1 MSRDPLSVRGVV
13 LAGTYHWGESPFE
26 QLLRGPLLPL
36 AQMPLISYPLRW
48 LATGGVQHVTVCANS
63 STAAVRD
70 RLGEG
75 KSLGLQ
81 LNYYADSVPRGAAGC
96 VRDAG
101 WHTSATTFVV
111 VEGALI
117 PSLDLRAALDVHEG
131 SGAAA
136 TVIVEVDRRRNSVT
150 GERPRR
156 PGGIYLFDRSVLEE
170 IPAHGFQ
177 DIKESLLERLYRA
190 GKRVHSYEVMGVTPR
205 VLSYET
211 YVAVNAWLIQ
221 KKIDQGGEGNDYV
234 RVEEGLRHVSALVHP
249 RARIVG
255 PVLIGP
261 EARVL
266 PGAVIVGPTT
276 IGARCVVE
284 QNAVVTRSILWDGC
298 TVAAGAA
305 VDGSLL
311 TDGVAVPQ
319 GEQHAGAVCLSDES
333 ERTRG
338 QTWMR
343 VPTLR
348 TRRGELP
355 TISFRTS

>member
-1 MSRDPLSVRGVV
+1 MSRGSQNVRGII

-36 AQMPLISYPLRW
+36 AQMPLITYPLYW
-48 LATGGVQHVTVCANS
+48 LADGGVEMVTICANS

-70 RLGEG
+70 RLREG
-75 KSLGLQ
+75 TSLGLH
-81 LNYYADSVPRGAAGC
+81 LDYYADHVPRGAAGC

-101 WHTSATTFVV
+101 WNTDADTFVV

-117 PSLDLRAALDVHEG
+117 PSLDLQALLATHAD

-136 TVIVEVDRRRNSVT
+136 TVVVEVDRRRNSVT

-156 PGGIYLFDRSVLEE
+156 PGGIYVFDRRVLEE
-170 IPAHGFQ
+170 IPAAGFQ

-190 GKRVHSYEVMGVTPR
+190 GEPVLAYEMLGVSPR

-211 YVAVNAWLIQ
+211 YVAVNAWLVGRTIEQ
-221 KKIDQGGEGNDYV
+221 AGAANNYV
-234 RVEEGLRHVSALVHP
+234 RVEDGVRHVSATVHP

-261 EARVL
+261 EARVMS
-266 PGAVIVGPTT
+266 GAVIVGPTT

-284 QNAVVTRSILWDGC
+284 QDAVVTRSILWDGC
-298 TVAAGAA
+298 TIAAGAA

-311 TDGVAVPQ
+311 THGVAVPR
-319 GEQHAGAVCLSDES
+319 GEQHVGAVCMREEND
-333 ERTRG
+333 RG
-338 QTWMR
+338 PRQSWMR
-343 VPTLR
+343 MPTTR
-348 TRRGELP
+348 MRRGGFP
-355 TISFRTS
+355 AISFRTS